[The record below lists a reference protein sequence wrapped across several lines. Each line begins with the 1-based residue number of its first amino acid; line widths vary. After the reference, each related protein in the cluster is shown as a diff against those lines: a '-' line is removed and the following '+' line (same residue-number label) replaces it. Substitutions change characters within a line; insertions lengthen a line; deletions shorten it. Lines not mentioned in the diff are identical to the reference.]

1 MTRVMTA
8 SRFPLLAA
16 ACFGFLGVA
25 MGAFGAH
32 VLRSHLAAALYENV
46 QTAVFYQFVH
56 ALALF
61 ALGVLG
67 AAGWR
72 NRALSL
78 AAGLWTGGVIAFCG
92 SLYAYAFTQ
101 WWPLVWVTPLGG
113 TALLAGWA
121 AFGIGVLQEI
131 PSMQGGSRCAS
142 KRRSR

>member
-1 MTRVMTA
+1 MKRITSPVI
-8 SRFPLLAA
+8 FPLFAA

-32 VLRSHLAAALYENV
+32 VLRPRLAAALYENV

-67 AAGWR
+67 AVGWR
-72 NRALSL
+72 NRTLSL

-113 TALLAGWA
+113 ILLLAGWA
-121 AFGIGVLQEI
+121 SFGLGV
-131 PSMQGGSRCAS
+131 MRADGAS
-142 KRRSR
+142 AAGTR

>member
-1 MTRVMTA
+1 MKRITSPVL
-8 SRFPLLAA
+8 FPLFAA

-32 VLRSHLAAALYENV
+32 VLRPRLAAALYENV

-67 AAGWR
+67 AVGWR
-72 NRALSL
+72 NRTLSL
-78 AAGLWTGGVIAFCG
+78 AGGLWTGGVIAFCG

-131 PSMQGGSRCAS
+131 PSTQDGARCAS

>member
-32 VLRSHLAAALYENV
+32 ALRPHLAAALYENV

-56 ALALF
+56 ALALL

-67 AAGWR
+67 AVGWR
-72 NRALSL
+72 NRALSV
-78 AAGLWTGGVIAFCG
+78 AAVLWAVGVIAFCG
-92 SLYAYAFTQ
+92 SLYAFALTQ

-121 AFGIGVLQEI
+121 AFGVGVLQEI
-131 PSMQGGSRCAS
+131 PSTQDGARCAS

>member
-1 MTRVMTA
+1 MKRITSPVL
-8 SRFPLLAA
+8 FPLFAA

-32 VLRSHLAAALYENV
+32 VLRPRLAAALYENV

-67 AAGWR
+67 AVGWR
-72 NRALSL
+72 NRALSV
-78 AAGLWTGGVIAFCG
+78 AAVLWAVGVIAFCG
-92 SLYAYAFTQ
+92 SLYAFALTQ

-121 AFGIGVLQEI
+121 SFGLGVLRA
-131 PSMQGGSRCAS
+131 GGAS
-142 KRRSR
+142 AAGTR

>member
-1 MTRVMTA
+1 MKRITSPVL
-8 SRFPLLAA
+8 FPLFAA

-32 VLRSHLAAALYENV
+32 VLRPRLAAALYENV

-72 NRALSL
+72 HRALSL

-113 TALLAGWA
+113 ILLLAGWA
-121 AFGIGVLQEI
+121 SFGLGV
-131 PSMQGGSRCAS
+131 MRADGAS
-142 KRRSR
+142 AAGTR